1 MDRPLRGNIN
11 LIQMKTHFL
20 LALVIMVSSM
30 AFGQQAG
37 KMTLINIDAPSMA
50 NSILGEP
57 TTQPL
62 AIYLPP
68 SYEKET
74 EKFYPV
80 VYFLPGYEDTIA
92 AYTKGYINGY
102 YFEKSMN
109 SMITQR
115 GMKEAIVVIVNGY
128 NKLEG
133 SFFNNSPVTGNWEDF
148 VVNEAVSYIDSHYR
162 TLPTRDS
169 RAIFGLSMG
178 GYGATLLSMKH
189 PDVFSIGVGEC
200 SGLANPTGIMNTSLF
215 IDPNVIKRVISIRND
230 LAKLPKEEA
239 HKKYL
244 DTINYYKK
252 TDWITVFSFAYG
264 SAFAPDT
271 TMNAPYCDYPFSYNE
286 NNELVMD
293 TAIFKRYE
301 QGFGN
306 LKAKV
311 EQYRENLLKLKG
323 YGIDYGTN
331 DYFKWIID
339 GNTYYDSLLTAEG
352 IPHQLWKNNG
362 GHGDQHRLRTENV
375 LLPYIDSLLTYDT
388 QHLSNK
394 ATVEMVSCTG
404 QTAEPVIDYTSNTIS
419 ITLKAGTKL
428 TSLKPSIFV
437 SPGARIYPAAGV
449 AIDLTSGSATY
460 TVTSEDGSNTS
471 VWTIKNNVTNGIGD
485 NTLPGER
492 LKAIPNPIDSNFSLS
507 ANGEIINKV
516 EIIDLMGRTL
526 LSKNTNGENI
536 VMERPNVAQGN
547 YFVKVYTNKFC
558 HIQKITI
565 R

>member
-1 MDRPLRGNIN
+1 MK
-11 LIQMKTHFL
+11 MKTHL
-20 LALVIMVSSM
+20 LWVLAIMLSSM

-37 KMTLINIDAPSMA
+37 KMVQLNIDAPSMA

-57 TTQPL
+57 TSQPL

-68 SYEKET
+68 SYESEP
-74 EKFYPV
+74 EKHYPV

-102 YFEKSMN
+102 FFEKSMN

-115 GMKEAIVVIVNGY
+115 GMKEAIMVIVNGY
-128 NKLEG
+128 NRLTG
-133 SFFNNSPVTGNWEDF
+133 CFYNNSPVTGNWEDF

-178 GYGATLLSMKH
+178 GYGATHLSMKH

-200 SGLANPTGIMNTSLF
+200 PGLANPTGIMRTSLF
-215 IDPNVIKRVISIRND
+215 LDANVIKRVISIRNE
-230 LAKLPKEEA
+230 LAKYPREEA

-252 TDWITVFSFAYG
+252 TDWVTVFSFAYG

-271 TMNAPYCDYPFSYNE
+271 TMNAPYCSYPFSYNE

-293 TAIFKRYE
+293 SAVFKRYE

-323 YGIDYGTN
+323 YGIDYGTS
-331 DYFKWIID
+331 DYFRWIID
-339 GNTYYDSLLTAEG
+339 GNIYYDSLLTAKG
-352 IPHQLWKNNG
+352 IPHRLWKNSG

-388 QHLSNK
+388 PHLSNK
-394 ATVEMVSCTG
+394 ATVEKLSCTG
-404 QTAEPVIDYTSNTIS
+404 QAAEPVFDYTSNTII
-419 ITLKAGTKL
+419 ITFKADTKL
-428 TSLKPSIFV
+428 TSLKPSVFV
-437 SPGARIYPAAGV
+437 SPGASIFPAAGV
-449 AIDLTSGSATY
+449 GIDLSGGSATY
-460 TVTSEDGSNTS
+460 TITSEDGSITS
-471 VWTIKNNVTNGIGD
+471 VWTIKSNVTNGTGSNI
-485 NTLPGER
+485 LPKEK
-492 LKAIPNPIDSNFSLS
+492 LKIIPNPVYSNFSLS
-507 ANGEIINKV
+507 VNGRTINKV
-516 EIIDLMGRTL
+516 EIIDAMGKSL
-526 LSKNTNGENI
+526 LSKTTNAKNVELERSNI
-536 VMERPNVAQGN
+536 PKGN
-547 YFVKVYTNKFC
+547 YFVKVYTDGFC
-558 HIQKITI
+558 HIEKITMK
-565 R
+565 